1 MKGLQFFV
9 LVLGTIFGLSAQPVV
24 PQQLRA
30 DVVYLASDYLEGREA
45 GTPGEARAAEYI
57 AWRMEQLGLAPLG
70 TDGSYEQPF
79 DFKFNANPHATEGEA
94 RTGRNVIGFLDNGAD
109 HTVVLGAHYDHLGYG
124 AAGSLHAGEPGIH
137 NGADDN
143 ASGIAAMLHLAER
156 LQSSRAK
163 GNNYLFIAFSA
174 EELGLVGSK
183 QFTQNPTVPLERIS
197 YMINMDMVG
206 RLNAEKT
213 MAINGVGTSP
223 VFRPLLEELAVAGIN
238 TVLDDSGVGP
248 SDYTSF
254 YLKDIPVLSFFTGQH
269 REYHKPIDDT
279 HLINFPG
286 LVAVSDYIFTVI
298 ERLDGEPKLAFAET
312 NDSGQGRQAA
322 AFKVS
327 LGVMPDYVHDGSGMR
342 IDSVVGG
349 RAAAK
354 AGIQDGDVVIRIGDL
369 EVGDIYDYMEGLANF
384 KVGDKA
390 LVKVL
395 RDGEEMS
402 FEVEF

>member
-248 SDYTSF
+248 SDYT
-254 YLKDIPVLSFFTGQH
+254 
-269 REYHKPIDDT
+269 
-279 HLINFPG
+279 
-286 LVAVSDYIFTVI
+286 
-298 ERLDGEPKLAFAET
+298 
-312 NDSGQGRQAA
+312 
-322 AFKVS
+322 
-327 LGVMPDYVHDGSGMR
+327 
-342 IDSVVGG
+342 
-349 RAAAK
+349 
-354 AGIQDGDVVIRIGDL
+354 
-369 EVGDIYDYMEGLANF
+369 
-384 KVGDKA
+384 
-390 LVKVL
+390 
-395 RDGEEMS
+395 
-402 FEVEF
+402 